1 MLSELIMCLRVK
13 TVFKLKS
20 FMSYGHFY
28 VQVQIWN
35 FIKITQITLFLELFL
50 LIIVGLD
57 YFNSIRNLL

>member
-1 MLSELIMCLRVK
+1 
-13 TVFKLKS
+13 
-20 FMSYGHFY
+20 MSYGHFY